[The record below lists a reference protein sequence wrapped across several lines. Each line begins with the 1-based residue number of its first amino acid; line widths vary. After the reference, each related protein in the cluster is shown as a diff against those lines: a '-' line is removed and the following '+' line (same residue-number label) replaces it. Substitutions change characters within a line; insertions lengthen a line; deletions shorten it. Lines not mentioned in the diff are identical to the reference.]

1 MIHEMQAGLGLAAVQ
16 SLSHKSR
23 KTGFPVYASLL
34 MISNNDGLVP
44 FDRVKRCLIKKGIKE
59 MTEEF
64 RCGE

>member
-1 MIHEMQAGLGLAAVQ
+1 
-16 SLSHKSR
+16 
-23 KTGFPVYASLL
+23 